1 MKTIKFKEEKKG
13 WGGGEKT
20 HTQGES
26 IQGWMKTKEA
36 KKEKG
41 GKTYTQGKNI
51 QGLMKNQVVKREN
64 EGKKS

>member
-1 MKTIKFKEEKKG
+1 
-13 WGGGEKT
+13 
-20 HTQGES
+20 
-26 IQGWMKTKEA
+26 MKTKEA